1 MPDTIDQINTP
12 EGNQM
17 DELVQSLKK
26 VLANEFAF
34 FLKAQNFHWNVEG
47 PDFFQYH
54 GLFGTIYTEVYGSI
68 DVLAEQIRALGAYS
82 PGSFKRFSELADI
95 EDQIEIPSARSMIEK
110 LLTDNTVISAQLE
123 QCFELAEA
131 NHKHGLSDVIAAR
144 QDAHA
149 KHGWMLTAT
158 LKNR

>member
-1 MPDTIDQINTP
+1 
-12 EGNQM
+12 M
-17 DELVQSLKK
+17 DELITALKR

-54 GLFGTIYTEVYGSI
+54 ELFGTIYTEVYGSI

-82 PGSFKRFSELADI
+82 PGSFTRFSQLSDL
-95 EDQIEIPSARSMIEK
+95 EDQVEIPVARSMIEK
-110 LLTDNTVISAQLE
+110 LLTDNLVVLE
-123 QCFELAEA
+123 SIELCFELAER
-131 NHKHGLSDVIAAR
+131 NHKHGLSDALAAR
-144 QDAHA
+144 QDAHS

>member
-1 MPDTIDQINTP
+1 
-12 EGNQM
+12 M
-17 DELVQSLKK
+17 DELIQELKK

-54 GLFGTIYTEVYGSI
+54 ELFGKIYTEVYDSI

-82 PGSFKRFSELADI
+82 PGSFTRFQQLADI
-95 EDQIEIPSARSMIEK
+95 EDQVEIPSSKSMMEI
-110 LLTDNTVISAQLE
+110 LLADNDKIQANLE
-123 QCFELAEA
+123 RCFELAEA
-131 NHKHGLSDVIAAR
+131 QHKHGLSDVIAGR

-149 KHGWMLTAT
+149 KHGWMLRAT

>member
-1 MPDTIDQINTP
+1 
-12 EGNQM
+12 M
-17 DELVQSLKK
+17 DELVRTLKK

-54 GLFGTIYTEVYGSI
+54 GLFGSIYEEVYGSI

-82 PGSFKRFSELADI
+82 PGSFARFSELSDI
-95 EDQIEIPSARSMIEK
+95 EDQVEIPSARAMIEK
-110 LLTDNTVISAQLE
+110 LLVDNTIVLE
-123 QCFELAEA
+123 LLERCFELAEA

-149 KHGWMLTAT
+149 KHGWMLSST
-158 LKNR
+158 LKSR

>member
-1 MPDTIDQINTP
+1 
-12 EGNQM
+12 M
-17 DELVQSLKK
+17 DELVQALKK

-47 PDFFQYH
+47 PDFYQYH
-54 GLFGTIYTEVYGSI
+54 GLFGSIYEEVYGSI

-82 PGSFKRFSELADI
+82 PGSFARFSELSDI
-95 EDQIEIPSARSMIEK
+95 EDQVEIPSSKSMIEK
-110 LLTDNTVISAQLE
+110 LLVDNTIILEQLE
-123 QCFELAEA
+123 RCFELAEA

-149 KHGWMLTAT
+149 KHGWMLSAT

>member
-1 MPDTIDQINTP
+1 
-12 EGNQM
+12 M
-17 DELVQSLKK
+17 DELVQELKK

-47 PDFFQYH
+47 ADFFQYH
-54 GLFGTIYTEVYGSI
+54 GLFSAIYTEVYGSI

-82 PGSFKRFSELADI
+82 PGSFTRFQQLTDI
-95 EDQIEIPSARSMIEK
+95 EDQIEIPTARTMMEI
-110 LLTDNTVISAQLE
+110 LLADNAKIQANLE
-123 QCFELAEA
+123 RCYELAEA
-131 NHKHGLSDVIAAR
+131 NHVHGLSNVLAER

-158 LKNR
+158 LKAR